1 MEGPRSE
8 EEEATPEHVD
18 HLLQEVNDDAASQQ
32 FIAGNMDV
40 FPDLEDAEEWEA
52 FQEEEY
58 DNEGFLVIK
67 PVWKEIWVRMLVL
80 MKEVGLIGEKL
91 ALQKEEVPRLL
102 TQLLD
107 ELEVGVERPARD
119 YLTARIY
126 EEIERATEDESRRKR
141 FKGHLSVPM
150 QRITDAAA
158 QAGKLDVAMEA
169 SAAMF
174 FFPPKGIKA
183 RRSKKAP
190 STGQVFTREQL
201 EMEEKKRWEG
211 QLIRILM
218 EGQTPAYE
226 LALKTQDPQQ
236 AISRL
241 IGKTRASTLKGYLK
255 KWMKM
260 VCWLQRAIGQC
271 WPRDLELVLD
281 YIEVIA
287 EDLHPTVPQST
298 LQALQWVEKA
308 GGYRGEDA
316 IFYHPSIVRA
326 FDNLT
331 VEAGTLAKAKKQAP
345 RYPFVFLAAA
355 ELFATN
361 ISTPIMKRIHAGS
374 LLFRS
379 YGTLRFDDL
388 QNMDRLKIRKVGS
401 IYVTELLKSKTSG
414 PGKRNP
420 ELPVAISANTTL
432 LETDWLLRFLEDLE
446 ESNPGKSDFLLFS
459 STYDGSSARP
469 KMKTFE
475 ESSADTRQI
484 ASFLKIPTL
493 RNGKWVMSEEPVIPQ
508 CCIGAIKEHGGR
520 AVLPSMAIFTEPEKS
535 KRDMLGKWLVTG
547 GSADYTRSFRANV
560 SKMQTDIIKA
570 VRSGRMVTD
579 LREDDIGDQFVRYL
593 TESRSWDQ
601 KAAEEVVSRMFL
613 RWESFYKE
621 LADWDKERNAGVTVV
636 SDPGAS
642 QVPTEPDPI
651 PVLPA
656 VICKKPASEYRFMI
670 VYTKNRRVACLHKVS
685 DGCAWTRVE
694 LNDYTVHDIV
704 VPEQY
709 NKRCRMCWGKNSVE
723 EDSSDTSS
731 PSE

>member
-1 MEGPRSE
+1 MEEPGSE
-8 EEEATPEHVD
+8 TEEATPEHTD
-18 HLLQEVNDDAASQQ
+18 HVLQGASNDAVSQQ

-40 FPDLEDAEEWEA
+40 FPDLEDADEWEA

-67 PVWKEIWVRMLVL
+67 PVWKEIWVRMLAL

-183 RRSKKAP
+183 RKGKKAQ
-190 STGQVFTREQL
+190 STGQVLTREQL

-211 QLIRILM
+211 QLVKILM
-218 EGQTPAYE
+218 ESQTPAYE

-241 IGKTRASTLKGYLK
+241 VGKTRASTLKGYLK

-260 VCWLQRAIGQC
+260 ACWLQRAIGQC

-420 ELPVAISANTTL
+420 ELPVAISANATL

-446 ESNPGKSDFLLFS
+446 ESNPGHSDFLLFS

-469 KMKTFE
+469 KMKTYE

-493 RNGKWVMSEEPVIPQ
+493 RNGKWAMSEEPVIPQ

-560 SKMQTDIIKA
+560 TKMQTDIIKA

-593 TESRSWDQ
+593 TESRSWDR

-621 LADWDKERNAGVTVV
+621 LAVWDKERNAGVTAV

-642 QVPTEPDPI
+642 QAPTEPDTI

-656 VICKKPASEYRFMI
+656 VISKKPASEYRFMI

-685 DGCAWTRVE
+685 DGCAWTRIE

-709 NKRCRMCWGKNSVE
+709 NKRCRFCWGKNSME